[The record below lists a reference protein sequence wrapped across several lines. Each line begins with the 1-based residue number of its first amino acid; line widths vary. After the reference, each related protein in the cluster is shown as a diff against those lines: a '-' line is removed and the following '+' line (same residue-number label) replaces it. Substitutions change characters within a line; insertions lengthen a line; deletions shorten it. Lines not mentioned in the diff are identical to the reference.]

1 MRDSGREDVR
11 AYSREQERQLDMEK
25 GGAEAWRGG
34 KEYPRAKKFAEGC
47 MPLAGRRGTARVEM
61 LSLEKRAGHRQEGTA
76 ARWEA
81 LGICK
86 DLKPP
91 GTCPKITEWKK
102 DIKI

>member
-1 MRDSGREDVR
+1 MSGLTAV
-11 AYSREQERQLDMEK
+11 SRKGSLIWRKGEQRPGEEGKSIQEQRSSQKAACLWQ
-25 GGAEAWRGG
+25 GGE
-34 KEYPRAKKFAEGC
+34 
-47 MPLAGRRGTARVEM
+47 ARVEM